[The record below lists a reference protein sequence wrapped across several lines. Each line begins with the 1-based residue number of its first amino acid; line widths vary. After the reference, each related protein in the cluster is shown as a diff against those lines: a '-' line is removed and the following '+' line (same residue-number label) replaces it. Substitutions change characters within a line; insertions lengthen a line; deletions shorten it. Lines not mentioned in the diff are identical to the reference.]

1 MRNLDLKEINEIR
14 DGSGFQLYPPLNEF
28 FEKYLDQIKLNE
40 KNGITSYLYVR
51 HEIVTEPN
59 VYYGLLNLIS
69 KNNLKNIK
77 LSISTL
83 GNYEYCTKPETNI
96 YMWAGTTIRQ
106 EIDNIEEQNTFMF
119 TNFPNLD
126 NKKITKAIISS
137 RKETEPRDKIFEYKF
152 KSNDIISRYAKF
164 QLDNKDYSQFPI
176 WDDLVEEYKG
186 SLISFVLETYNWSG
200 DFHFQPPPQFSEKT
214 IMAFLSGT
222 MPVVYGDVGL
232 VKSLEDMGFHLWND
246 YFGFN
251 EDFLQQTDKIKQ
263 KEFKKAMERVDN
275 MTFEEVEEL
284 YKTNFHL
291 IQKNYDIVKACFLE
305 KSYI

>member
-137 RKETEPRDKIFEYKF
+137 RKETDPRDKIFEYKF

-214 IMAFLSGT
+214 ITAFLSGT